1 MPTRQV
7 QAVAGIEARGFILG
21 GAIADRLGCGFVPL
35 RKKGKL
41 PWKTIGQEYTLEY
54 GVDIIEMHEDAID
67 KGERILIVDDLI
79 ATGGT
84 AEAAVKLV
92 QRSGGVIVGAT
103 FIIDLPELGGMKK
116 LASHGVR
123 EPRADG
129 LRGALR
135 LRMALTRTS
144 SARSLRRIAAWRTDP
159 GCRVACPA
167 CGKLGIVIVDRS
179 ARPHAEWYVLSCA
192 RLAGLSETLNIPL
205 GPPCHRWI
213 ESVDTVQKPLR
224 RFSPSCRRR
233 ASAVTGEGAPK
244 GRMRGPS

>member
-1 MPTRQV
+1 MKPAKVELEAPVQDLKSLIRTIPDYPKAGIMFRDVTTLLGDARGFSAAIEQMAAPFRNAQV
-7 QAVAGIEARGFILG
+7 QGVAGIEARGFILG
-21 GAIADRLGCGFVPL
+21 GAIADKLGCGFVPF

-116 LASHGVR
+116 LAGHGVK
-123 EPRADG
+123 G
-129 LRGALR
+129 HAL
-135 LRMALTRTS
+135 MA
-144 SARSLRRIAAWRTDP
+144 
-159 GCRVACPA
+159 
-167 CGKLGIVIVDRS
+167 
-179 ARPHAEWYVLSCA
+179 
-192 RLAGLSETLNIPL
+192 
-205 GPPCHRWI
+205 
-213 ESVDTVQKPLR
+213 
-224 RFSPSCRRR
+224 F
-233 ASAVTGEGAPK
+233 EGH
-244 GRMRGPS
+244 